1 MFWVI
6 DKSKIYSYIISLST
20 VVILFVTAT
29 YINNV
34 EDDQKNIVE
43 TSTNA
48 VQNEINEVNK

>member
-34 EDDQKNIVE
+34 ADDQKNIVE
-43 TSTNA
+43 TSTNV
-48 VQNEINEVNK
+48 VQNEINEGNK

>member
-6 DKSKIYSYIISLST
+6 DKSKIYSYIISLLT

-34 EDDQKNIVE
+34 ADDQKNIVE

>member
-20 VVILFVTAT
+20 VVILFVTAV

-34 EDDQKNIVE
+34 SDDQKNIVE

>member
-34 EDDQKNIVE
+34 ADDQKNIVE
-43 TSTNA
+43 TSTNV

>member
-6 DKSKIYSYIISLST
+6 DKSKVYSYIISLST
-20 VVILFVTAT
+20 VVILFVTAA

-34 EDDQKNIVE
+34 ADDQKNIVE

>member
-20 VVILFVTAT
+20 VVILFVTAA

-34 EDDQKNIVE
+34 ADNQKNIVE

>member
-6 DKSKIYSYIISLST
+6 DKSKNKSYINTLST
-20 VVILFVTAT
+20 VHILLVTAA

-34 EDDQKNIVE
+34 ADNQKNIVE

>member
-20 VVILFVTAT
+20 VVILFVTAA

-34 EDDQKNIVE
+34 ADDQKNIVE
-43 TSTNA
+43 TSTNV